1 MFGVAIQ
8 ASDAPSAV
16 AQIVQ
21 AERAGIPAVWA
32 TVGGAGGVDMLAVYA
47 AAAGQTERVLFGTSI
62 VQTWPRHPI
71 AIAQAAAAV
80 HQLAPGRLRLGIGPA
95 HEPAM
100 TRTYGVEWRKP
111 LTQLREYLVVLRAL
125 LHEGAV
131 DFEGEHVTAHARL
144 APAPMP
150 IMASALQPRSFEL
163 CGELAD
169 GAISW
174 MCPKPYLLEQA
185 LPALHRG
192 AERAGRPAPPLVA
205 HVPIAV
211 SEDLE
216 AVRAL
221 ARDRLGNYAR
231 VPFYLAM
238 FERAGF
244 ADAAEGYRDALLDG
258 LVVHGTEAEVAAGL
272 RSYLEAGC
280 GEVLAYPLIDP
291 TDAEGSIVR
300 GFAAVARAHRGE

>member
-1 MFGVAIQ
+1 MIGVAIQ
-8 ASDAPSAV
+8 GNDAPSAIE
-16 AQIVQ
+16 QIVQ
-21 AERAGIPAVWA
+21 AERAGIPAVWGTMGA
-32 TVGGAGGVDMLAVYA
+32 AGGADVLATYA
-47 AAAGQTERVLFGTSI
+47 AAVGRTERVLFGTSI

-71 AIAQAAAAV
+71 AIAQQALAV

-100 TRTYGVEWRKP
+100 RQTYGVDWHKP
-111 LTQLREYLVVLRAL
+111 LTQLREYLTVLRAL

-131 DFEGEHVTAHARL
+131 DFEGEHVTARTRFRE
-144 APAPMP
+144 PAPIP
-150 IMASALQPRSFEL
+150 LMASALQPRSFEA

-185 LPALHRG
+185 LPAIARG
-192 AERAGRPAPPLVA
+192 AERAGRATPPLVA
-205 HVPIAV
+205 HVPVVV
-211 SEDLE
+211 STDLE

-221 ARDRLGNYAR
+221 ARDRLGNYGR

-244 ADAAEGYRDALLDG
+244 GTAAEGYDDALLDG
-258 LVVHGTEAEVAAGL
+258 LVVHGTEEQVAAGL
-272 RSYLEAGC
+272 RSYLDDGA
-280 GEVLAYPLIDP
+280 GEVIAHPVIDP
-291 TDAEGSIVR
+291 ADAEGSIAR
-300 GFAAVARAHRGE
+300 AFAAVARVSG